1 MSRNA
6 DRPGPVLELRNAT
19 VRKGE
24 TTALDSIT
32 LTIHEGE
39 HTAIVGPN
47 GAGKSTLVN
56 LLTHEER
63 PLADGGGSSAIRV
76 FGDDRWNVF
85 ELRSR
90 LGIVSGDLHHR
101 FVNGNSAGR
110 ITAHD
115 AVLSRFFAAHG
126 FVVEGEVTPGMRD
139 AAADALTRLGVGD
152 LADTTLDRMSTG
164 EARRVLIARALVTNP
179 DALLLDEPTTGLD
192 LVARHEFLEA
202 VRDVAR
208 RGTTLVLVTHR
219 VEEIIPEIQSVVLL
233 RRGRVVA
240 AGPKQTTLT
249 DASLSA
255 TFDAPIALTES
266 GGYYAGA
273 VRTTR

>member
-1 MSRNA
+1 MSKSGE
-6 DRPGPVLELRNAT
+6 RPQPVLELRNAT
-19 VRKGE
+19 VRKGGKA
-24 TTALDSIT
+24 ALDSIT
-32 LTIHEGE
+32 LTINVGE

-63 PLADGGGSSAIRV
+63 PLADGGASAVRV
-76 FGDDRWNVF
+76 FGSDRWHVF

-126 FVVEGEVTPGMRD
+126 FLIEGEVTPQMRD
-139 AAADALTRLGVGD
+139 AAEEALTRLGVGH
-152 LADTTLDRMSTG
+152 LAGTTLDRMSTG

-202 VRDVAR
+202 VREVAR

-233 RRGRVVA
+233 RQGRVVA
-240 AGPKQTTLT
+240 AGSKQTILT
-249 DASLSA
+249 DGNLSA
-255 TFDAPIALTES
+255 AFGASIALTEAA
-266 GGYYAGA
+266 GYYAGV
-273 VRTTR
+273 VRRVV

>member
-1 MSRNA
+1 MSKSVEQRQ
-6 DRPGPVLELRNAT
+6 PVLELRNAT
-19 VRKGE
+19 VRKGGKA
-24 TTALDSIT
+24 ALDSIT
-32 LTIHEGE
+32 LTINVGE

-63 PLADGGGSSAIRV
+63 PLADGGGSAVRV
-76 FGDDRWNVF
+76 FGSDRWHVF

-126 FVVEGEVTPGMRD
+126 FLIEGEVTPQMRD
-139 AAADALTRLGVGD
+139 AAEEALTRLGVGH
-152 LADTTLDRMSTG
+152 LAGTTLDRMSTG

-202 VRDVAR
+202 VREVAR
-208 RGTTLVLVTHR
+208 RGTTLLLVTHR

-233 RRGRVVA
+233 RQGRVVA
-240 AGPKQTTLT
+240 AGSKHTILT
-249 DASLSA
+249 DGNLSA
-255 TFDAPIALTES
+255 AFGASIALTEAA
-266 GGYYAGA
+266 GYYAGV
-273 VRTTR
+273 VRTVG

>member
-1 MSRNA
+1 MSKSVEQ
-6 DRPGPVLELRNAT
+6 PQPVLELRNAT
-19 VRKGE
+19 VRKGGKA
-24 TTALDSIT
+24 ALDSIT
-32 LTIHEGE
+32 LTINVGE

-63 PLADGGGSSAIRV
+63 PLADGGGSAVRV
-76 FGDDRWNVF
+76 FGLDRWHVF

-126 FVVEGEVTPGMRD
+126 FLIEGEVTPQMRD
-139 AAADALTRLGVGD
+139 AAAEALTRLGVGH
-152 LADTTLDRMSTG
+152 LAGTTLDRMSTG

-202 VRDVAR
+202 VREVAR

-233 RRGRVVA
+233 RQGRVVA
-240 AGPKQTTLT
+240 AGSKQTILT
-249 DASLSA
+249 DGNLSA
-255 TFDAPIALTES
+255 AFGASIALTEAA
-266 GGYYAGA
+266 GYYAGV
-273 VRTTR
+273 VRTVG

>member
-1 MSRNA
+1 MSRSA
-6 DRPGPVLELRNAT
+6 ERPGPVLELRNAT
-19 VRKGE
+19 VRKGDKA
-24 TTALDSIT
+24 ALDSVT
-32 LTIHEGE
+32 LTINEGE
-39 HTAIVGPN
+39 HTAVVGPN

-63 PLADGGGSSAIRV
+63 PLADGGGSPVLV
-76 FGDDRWNVF
+76 FGTDRWNVF

-110 ITAHD
+110 IAARD

-126 FVVEGEVTPGMRD
+126 FVIEGEVTPRMQD
-139 AAADALTRLGVGD
+139 AASEALTRLGVGH
-152 LADTTLDRMSTG
+152 LAETTLDRMSTG

-233 RRGRVVA
+233 RQGRVVA

-255 TFDAPIALTES
+255 TFGAPIALTEAA
-266 GGYYAGA
+266 GYYAGA
-273 VRTTR
+273 VRTIR

>member
-1 MSRNA
+1 MSRSA
-6 DRPGPVLELRNAT
+6 ERPGPVLELRNAT
-19 VRKGE
+19 VRKGDKA
-24 TTALDSIT
+24 ALDSIT
-32 LTIHEGE
+32 LTINEGE

-63 PLADGGGSSAIRV
+63 PLADGGSSPVRV
-76 FGDDRWNVF
+76 FGTDRWNVF

-110 ITAHD
+110 IAARD

-126 FVVEGEVTPGMRD
+126 FVIEGEVTPRMRD
-139 AAADALTRLGVGD
+139 AAAEALTRLGVGH
-152 LADTTLDRMSTG
+152 LAETTLDRMSTG

-233 RRGRVVA
+233 RQGRVVA

-255 TFDAPIALTES
+255 TFGAPIALTETA
-266 GGYYAGA
+266 GYYAGA
-273 VRTTR
+273 VRTIR

>member
-1 MSRNA
+1 MSRSA
-6 DRPGPVLELRNAT
+6 ERPAPVLELRNAT
-19 VRKGE
+19 VRKGDKA
-24 TTALDSIT
+24 ALDSVT
-32 LTIHEGE
+32 LTINVGE

-63 PLADGGGSSAIRV
+63 PFADGGASPVRV
-76 FGDDRWNVF
+76 FGTDRWHVF

-110 ITAHD
+110 ISARD
-115 AVLSRFFAAHG
+115 AVLSRLFAAHG
-126 FVVEGEVTPGMRD
+126 FVIEGEVTPRMRD
-139 AAADALTRLGVGD
+139 AAADALARLGVGH
-152 LADTTLDRMSTG
+152 LAETTLDCMSTG

-202 VRDVAR
+202 VREVAR
-208 RGTTLVLVTHR
+208 GGTTLVLVTHR

-240 AGPKQTTLT
+240 AGPKGTTLT
-249 DASLSA
+249 DATLSA
-255 TFDAPIALTES
+255 TFGAPIALTETA
-266 GGYYAGA
+266 GYYTG
-273 VRTTR
+273 VVGTVV

>member
-1 MSRNA
+1 MSRSA
-6 DRPGPVLELRNAT
+6 ERPGPVLELRNAT
-19 VRKGE
+19 VRKGDKA
-24 TTALDSIT
+24 ALDSIT
-32 LTIHEGE
+32 LTINGGE

-63 PLADGGGSSAIRV
+63 PLADGEGSPVRV
-76 FGDDRWNVF
+76 FGTDRWNVF

-90 LGIVSGDLHHR
+90 LGIVSGELHHR

-110 ITAHD
+110 IAARD

-126 FVVEGEVTPGMRD
+126 FVIEGEVTPRMRD
-139 AAADALTRLGVGD
+139 AAAEALTRLGVGH
-152 LADTTLDRMSTG
+152 LAETTLDRMSTG

-233 RRGRVVA
+233 RQGRIVA

-249 DASLSA
+249 AASLSA
-255 TFDAPIALTES
+255 TFGAPIALTETA
-266 GGYYAGA
+266 GYYAGA
-273 VRTTR
+273 VRTIR